1 TPGGPADTAY
11 FELLRSRVSKPQD

>member
-11 FELLRSRVSKPQD
+11 FESLRSRVSKPRD